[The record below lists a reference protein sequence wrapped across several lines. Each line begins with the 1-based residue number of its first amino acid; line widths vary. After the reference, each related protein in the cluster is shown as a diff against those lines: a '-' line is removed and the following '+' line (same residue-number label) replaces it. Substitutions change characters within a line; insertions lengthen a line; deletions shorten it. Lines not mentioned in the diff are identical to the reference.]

1 MYLDRRGLVALWR
14 EGLLA
19 QAVLRGAT
27 RGYRHHPQLTRF
39 SQCRAPVSVLA
50 SYLRVVH
57 DEASHRGYTFRRAK
71 VARTAE
77 RAWPLTVTRAQLA
90 FEWSHLLAK
99 VAERDVAWWRSLARV
114 RRARPH
120 PMFTLV
126 DGPVAEWE
134 RGHLRKPIE

>member
-1 MYLDRRGLVALWR
+1 MALWR

-27 RGYRHHPQLTRF
+27 RGYRRHPQLTRF

-57 DEASHRGYTFRRAK
+57 DEASHRGYSFRRAK
-71 VARTAE
+71 VARASE
-77 RAWPLTVTRAQLA
+77 RRWQLTVTRAQLA

-99 VAERDVAWWRSLARV
+99 VAEREVGWWRGLAVV
-114 RRARPH
+114 RQLRPH
-120 PMFTLV
+120 PICPLAY
-126 DGPVAEWE
+126 GPLA
-134 RGHLRKPIE
+134 